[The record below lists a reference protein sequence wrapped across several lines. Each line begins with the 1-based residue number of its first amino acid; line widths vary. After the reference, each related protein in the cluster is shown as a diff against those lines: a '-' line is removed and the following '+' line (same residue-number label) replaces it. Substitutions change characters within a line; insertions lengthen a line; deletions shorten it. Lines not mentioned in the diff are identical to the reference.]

1 MFLGLFIIKS
11 GNKTDKDL
19 LQQTTSETES
29 VTNVTNTKSNRTSE
43 NDKEL

>member
-19 LQQTTSETES
+19 LLQKTSDTES
-29 VTNVTNTKSNRTSE
+29 VTNVTKSNRTSE

>member
-11 GNKTDKDL
+11 GNKTDIDILK
-19 LQQTTSETES
+19 QTTSETEI
-29 VTNVTNTKSNRTSE
+29 VTNVTKSENSE